1 MPRSFRHW
9 TFRYVKNRVIQILHE
24 KTHPNDPWL
33 TRQSVH
39 ILADLLQDTDT
50 GLEFGSVRSTIWFA
64 QRTSRVISIEHDFK
78 WYQSVGQKIQD
89 LNLESKIDYR
99 YCDNIA
105 DYVGQIDSLED
116 NSIDY
121 CLIDGKARDE
131 CTLKVLPKLKHEGI
145 LIIDNINLYL
155 PNASRSPNSIRRFD
169 NTKDS
174 AWASVQIQLDSW
186 EMVWTTNGVSDTA
199 LWIKP

>member
-1 MPRSFRHW
+1 
-9 TFRYVKNRVIQILHE
+9 VKNRVIQILHE

-50 GLEFGSVRSTIWFA
+50 GLEFGSGRSTIWFA

-169 NTKDS
+169 NTNDS
-174 AWASVQIQLDSW
+174 AWASVQIQIDSW

>member
-1 MPRSFRHW
+1 M
-9 TFRYVKNRVIQILHE
+9 HE

-50 GLEFGSVRSTIWFA
+50 GLEFGSGRSTIWFA

-169 NTKDS
+169 NTNDS
-174 AWASVQIQLDSW
+174 AWASVQIQIDSW

>member
-50 GLEFGSVRSTIWFA
+50 GLEFGSGRSTIWFA

-155 PNASRSPNSIRRFD
+155 PNASRSPSSIRRFD
-169 NTKDS
+169 NTNDS
-174 AWASVQIQLDSW
+174 DWASVQVQIDSW

>member
-50 GLEFGSVRSTIWFA
+50 GLEFGAWRSTIWFA

-169 NTKDS
+169 NTTDS
-174 AWASVQIQLDSW
+174 AWASVQVQIDSW

>member
-9 TFRYVKNRVIQILHE
+9 TFRYVKNRVIQILYE

-50 GLEFGSVRSTIWFA
+50 GLEFGSGRSTIWFA

-131 CTLKVLPKLKHEGI
+131 CALKVLPKLKHEGI

-169 NTKDS
+169 NTNDS
-174 AWASVQIQLDSW
+174 AWTSVQIQIDSW

>member
-50 GLEFGSVRSTIWFA
+50 GLEFGSGRSTIWFA
-64 QRTSRVISIEHDFK
+64 QRTSRVISIEHNFK

-169 NTKDS
+169 NINDS

>member
-50 GLEFGSVRSTIWFA
+50 GLEFGSGRSTIWFA

-169 NTKDS
+169 NTNDS
-174 AWASVQIQLDSW
+174 AWTSVQIQIDSW

>member
-50 GLEFGSVRSTIWFA
+50 GLEFGSGRSTIWFA

-116 NSIDY
+116 NSIYY

-169 NTKDS
+169 NTNDS
-174 AWASVQIQLDSW
+174 DWASVQVQIDSW

>member
-33 TRQSVH
+33 TRQSVD

-50 GLEFGSVRSTIWFA
+50 GLEFGSGRSTIWFA

-169 NTKDS
+169 NTNDS
-174 AWASVQIQLDSW
+174 DWASVQVQIDSW

>member
-50 GLEFGSVRSTIWFA
+50 GLEFGSGRSTIWFA

-131 CTLKVLPKLKHEGI
+131 CALKVLPKLKHEGI

-169 NTKDS
+169 NTNDS
-174 AWASVQIQLDSW
+174 DWASVQVQIDSW

>member
-1 MPRSFRHW
+1 
-9 TFRYVKNRVIQILHE
+9 VKNRVIQILHE

-50 GLEFGSVRSTIWFA
+50 GLEFGSGRSTIWFA

-131 CTLKVLPKLKHEGI
+131 CALKVLPKLKHEGI

-169 NTKDS
+169 NTNDS
-174 AWASVQIQLDSW
+174 DWASVQVQIDSW

>member
-1 MPRSFRHW
+1 
-9 TFRYVKNRVIQILHE
+9 VKNRVIQILHE

-50 GLEFGSVRSTIWFA
+50 GLEFGSGRSTIWFA

-169 NTKDS
+169 NTNDS
-174 AWASVQIQLDSW
+174 DWASVQVQIDSW

>member
-50 GLEFGSVRSTIWFA
+50 GLEFGSGRSTIWFA

-99 YCDNIA
+99 YCDNIV

-169 NTKDS
+169 NTNDS
-174 AWASVQIQLDSW
+174 DWASVQVQIDSW

>member
-50 GLEFGSVRSTIWFA
+50 GLEFGSGRSTIWFA

-169 NTKDS
+169 NTNDS
-174 AWASVQIQLDSW
+174 AWASVQIQIDSW

>member
-1 MPRSFRHW
+1 
-9 TFRYVKNRVIQILHE
+9 VKNRVIQILHE

-50 GLEFGSVRSTIWFA
+50 GLEFGSGRSTIWFA

-169 NTKDS
+169 NANDS
-174 AWASVQIQLDSW
+174 AWASVQIQIDSW

>member
-9 TFRYVKNRVIQILHE
+9 TFRYVKNRVIQILYE

-50 GLEFGSVRSTIWFA
+50 GLEFGSGRSTIWFA

-169 NTKDS
+169 NTNDS
-174 AWASVQIQLDSW
+174 AWASVQIQIDSW

>member
-50 GLEFGSVRSTIWFA
+50 GLEFGSGRSTISFA

-169 NTKDS
+169 NTNDS
-174 AWASVQIQLDSW
+174 DWASVQVQIDSW

>member
-24 KTHPNDPWL
+24 KTHPNHPWL

-50 GLEFGSVRSTIWFA
+50 GLEFGSGRSTIWFA

-169 NTKDS
+169 NTNDS
-174 AWASVQIQLDSW
+174 DWASVQVQIDSW

>member
-50 GLEFGSVRSTIWFA
+50 GLEFGSGRSTIWFA

-116 NSIDY
+116 KSIDY

-131 CTLKVLPKLKHEGI
+131 CALKVLPKLKHEGI

-169 NTKDS
+169 NTNDS
-174 AWASVQIQLDSW
+174 DWASVQVQIDSW

>member
-50 GLEFGSVRSTIWFA
+50 GLEFGSGRSTIWFA

>member
-50 GLEFGSVRSTIWFA
+50 GLEFGSGRSTIWFA

-174 AWASVQIQLDSW
+174 HWDYDQIQIDSW

>member
-50 GLEFGSVRSTIWFA
+50 GLEFGSGRSTIWFA

-131 CTLKVLPKLKHEGI
+131 CALKVLPKLKHEGI

-155 PNASRSPNSIRRFD
+155 PNASRSPN
-169 NTKDS
+169 
-174 AWASVQIQLDSW
+174 
-186 EMVWTTNGVSDTA
+186 
-199 LWIKP
+199 

>member
-9 TFRYVKNRVIQILHE
+9 TFRYVKNRVIQILYE

-50 GLEFGSVRSTIWFA
+50 GLEFGSGRSTIWFA

-121 CLIDGKARDE
+121 CLIDGKARAE

-169 NTKDS
+169 NTNDS
-174 AWASVQIQLDSW
+174 DWASVQVQIDSW

>member
-50 GLEFGSVRSTIWFA
+50 GLEFGSGRSTIWFA

-169 NTKDS
+169 NANDS
-174 AWASVQIQLDSW
+174 AWASVQIQIDSW

>member
-9 TFRYVKNRVIQILHE
+9 TFRYVKNRVIQILYE

-50 GLEFGSVRSTIWFA
+50 GLEFGSGRSTIWFA

-169 NTKDS
+169 NTNDS
-174 AWASVQIQLDSW
+174 DWASVQVQIDSW

>member
-50 GLEFGSVRSTIWFA
+50 GLEFGSGRSTIWFA

-116 NSIDY
+116 KSIDY

-131 CTLKVLPKLKHEGI
+131 CALKVLPKLKHEGI

-174 AWASVQIQLDSW
+174 DWASVQVQIDSW

>member
-50 GLEFGSVRSTIWFA
+50 GLEFGSGRSTIWFA

-169 NTKDS
+169 NTNDS
-174 AWASVQIQLDSW
+174 AWASVQIQIDSW
-186 EMVWTTNGVSDTA
+186 EMVWTTDGVSDTA

>member
-50 GLEFGSVRSTIWFA
+50 GLEFGSGRSTIWFA
-64 QRTSRVISIEHDFK
+64 QRTSRVISVEHDFK

-169 NTKDS
+169 NTNDS
-174 AWASVQIQLDSW
+174 AWASVQIQIDSW

>member
-9 TFRYVKNRVIQILHE
+9 TFRYVKNRVIQILYE

-50 GLEFGSVRSTIWFA
+50 GLEFGSGRSTIWFA

-105 DYVGQIDSLED
+105 EYVGQIDSLED

-131 CTLKVLPKLKHEGI
+131 CALKVLPKLKHEGI

-169 NTKDS
+169 NTNDS
-174 AWASVQIQLDSW
+174 AWTSVQIQIDSW

>member
-50 GLEFGSVRSTIWFA
+50 GLEFGSGRSTIWFA

-169 NTKDS
+169 NINDS
-174 AWASVQIQLDSW
+174 AWASVQIQIDSW

>member
-50 GLEFGSVRSTIWFA
+50 GLEFGSGRSTIWFA

-169 NTKDS
+169 NTNDS
-174 AWASVQIQLDSW
+174 DWASVQVQIDSW

>member
-50 GLEFGSVRSTIWFA
+50 GLEFGSGRSTIWFA

-155 PNASRSPNSIRRFD
+155 PNASRSPNSIRSFD
-169 NTKDS
+169 NANDS
-174 AWASVQIQLDSW
+174 AWASVQIQIDSW

>member
-9 TFRYVKNRVIQILHE
+9 TFRYVKNRVIQILYE

-39 ILADLLQDTDT
+39 ILAELLQDTDT
-50 GLEFGSVRSTIWFA
+50 GLEFGSGRSTIWFA

-105 DYVGQIDSLED
+105 EYVGQIDSLED

-131 CTLKVLPKLKHEGI
+131 CALKVLPKLKHEGI

-169 NTKDS
+169 NTNDS
-174 AWASVQIQLDSW
+174 AWTSVQIQIDSW

>member
-50 GLEFGSVRSTIWFA
+50 GLEFGSGRSTIWFA

-169 NTKDS
+169 NTNDS

>member
-50 GLEFGSVRSTIWFA
+50 GLEFGSGRSTIWFA

-131 CTLKVLPKLKHEGI
+131 CALKVLPKLKHEGI

-169 NTKDS
+169 NTNDS
-174 AWASVQIQLDSW
+174 AWASVQIQIDSW

>member
-9 TFRYVKNRVIQILHE
+9 TFRYVKNRVIQILYE

-50 GLEFGSVRSTIWFA
+50 GLEFGSGRSTIWFA

-169 NTKDS
+169 NTNDS
-174 AWASVQIQLDSW
+174 AWTSVQIQIDSW

>member
-33 TRQSVH
+33 TRQSGH

-50 GLEFGSVRSTIWFA
+50 GLEFGSGRSTIWFA

-169 NTKDS
+169 NTNDS
-174 AWASVQIQLDSW
+174 AWTSVQIQIDSW

>member
-1 MPRSFRHW
+1 
-9 TFRYVKNRVIQILHE
+9 VKNRVIQILHE

-50 GLEFGSVRSTIWFA
+50 GLEFGSGRSTIWFA

-131 CTLKVLPKLKHEGI
+131 CALKVLPKLKHEGI

-169 NTKDS
+169 NTNDS
-174 AWASVQIQLDSW
+174 AWTSVQIQIDSW

>member
-169 NTKDS
+169 NTNDS
-174 AWASVQIQLDSW
+174 DWASVQVQIDSW